1 MVVRKRACVF
11 ALSMMRRAPAC
22 SRARSMEDM
31 PLSGDIYER
40 VANAPVVPHGL
51 PLVVLLTGF
60 TDAGSAVTG
69 LIDHLRETASP
80 EPVVVFDN
88 DMLLDYR
95 ARRPV
100 ISFDQDHLTEFRP
113 SRLELSLA
121 TDALGRPFL
130 LLSGYEPDFA
140 WNRFAD
146 AVLDLATQFGTSGL
160 HWVHSIA
167 MPVPHTRP
175 IGTTVSGNR
184 REMTVAHSVWRPRTQ
199 VPATVGHLL
208 EFRFVERGDSAVSF
222 VLLVPHYL
230 AETENPDAVITAAE
244 RLMASTGLVLMLDA
258 VQERRT
264 DYLARV
270 DEQVAGN
277 DELQEMVHNLE
288 RRYDAYMAGRNP
300 DDDSYDEGGFSERDL
315 PSADELAAELER
327 YLASRPSGDDEKP
340 SRG

>member
-1 MVVRKRACVF
+1 
-11 ALSMMRRAPAC
+11 
-22 SRARSMEDM
+22 M
-31 PLSGDIYER
+31 PFSGEIHER
-40 VANAPVVPHGL
+40 VANAPAVPHGL

-60 TDAGSAVTG
+60 TDAGSAVSG

-80 EPVVVFDN
+80 QPVVVFDN
-88 DMLLDYR
+88 DALLDYR

-121 TDALGRPFL
+121 TDALGQPFL
-130 LLSGYEPDFA
+130 LLAGYEPDFA
-140 WNRFAD
+140 WNAFAQ
-146 AVLDLATQFGTSGL
+146 AVLDLAAEFEVSGL
-160 HWVHSIA
+160 NWVHSIA

-184 REMTVAHSVWRPRTQ
+184 RELTVAHSVWRPRTQ
-199 VPATVGHLL
+199 VPATAGHLL
-208 EFRFVERGDSAVSF
+208 EFRFVESGRRAVGF

-230 AETENPDAVITAAE
+230 AETENPDAVIAAADK
-244 RLMASTGLVLMLDA
+244 LMASTGLVLLLDA
-258 VQERRT
+258 VQERRE
-264 DYLARV
+264 DYLTRV

-277 DELQEMVHNLE
+277 EELQQMVHNLE

-300 DDDSYDEGGFSERDL
+300 DDDTYDEGGFSERDL

-327 YLASRPSGDDEKP
+327 YLASRPSGDDDKP
-340 SRG
+340 GRG